1 MTTSDEAVDSMPSF
15 LMPLVAQLRRRRLQ
29 VGISDVHAL
38 RSALR
43 AGFGLSSTDD
53 LRELCVTL
61 WAKSPL
67 EAQMVRA
74 AFARV
79 EEVPHWKVV
88 AEVPEA
94 VAAAS
99 GDDASVPG
107 GRLGD
112 GDDDDG
118 ADYESGIPE
127 EAHTTEAVAAAS
139 GDDTSAPG
147 GRLSYGDDGGNTSG
161 IPEATQISPVR
172 GLGTV
177 QLRTGIT
184 DRGLLLIPQYPLT
197 SREVAQAWRYLRRP
211 IRSGPAV
218 ELDIGATIT
227 QRSHRGVATP
237 PVVVPRRRNAVRLLL
252 MIDRNGSMTPFH
264 GYVDYVVASI
274 RDAGRIDDVTAVYY
288 HNLPGEHANRS
299 VLDAMPDPFRP
310 DLDQILPLIGPM
322 RGGRVYND
330 PALTSPR
337 SLDQVMDQANR
348 AMAVLLIGDAGAA
361 RGRFDIVRLLDTVSL
376 LKAVRA
382 SNAELAWLNPVPT
395 QRWWRST
402 AGQIA
407 RYIPMFPFTRQGL
420 DQAVDALRG
429 RPAPVERP
437 L

>member
-1 MTTSDEAVDSMPSF
+1 MARIMSPAFRRKRTLPKRWRLHPATILPPPVDGSVTEMTTM
-15 LMPLVAQLRRRRLQ
+15 
-29 VGISDVHAL
+29 
-38 RSALR
+38 
-43 AGFGLSSTDD
+43 
-53 LRELCVTL
+53 
-61 WAKSPL
+61 
-67 EAQMVRA
+67 
-74 AFARV
+74 ARII
-79 EEVPHWKVV
+79 
-88 AEVPEA
+88 
-94 VAAAS
+94 
-99 GDDASVPG
+99 
-107 GRLGD
+107 
-112 GDDDDG
+112 
-118 ADYESGIPE
+118 ESGIPE
-127 EAHTTEAVAAAS
+127 AAHTTEAVAAAS

-322 RGGRVYND
+322 RGGRVYMIQ
-330 PALTSPR
+330 LSHR
-337 SLDQVMDQANR
+337 HVRFDQVMDQANR

-420 DQAVDALRG
+420 DQAVDALEAVPRRWSAHCEEVADSVGGASHIRHMCRTRRG
-429 RPAPVERP
+429 RAETCLPRSSPSGR
-437 L
+437 